1 MKKLAMF
8 LTAAALT
15 IFSATTTQA
24 QEVAANSSSEYSGAS
39 AKYHNA
45 HDKHDKHHNHHHNH
59 YKKVC
64 NYNQYEV
71 YCESGNPFLLK
82 RGQKYFAHSQWR
94 CDFRTYYKFHFDGN
108 CFYVCYDSRRNNWY
122 TSNQCPKGYGGR

>member
-15 IFSATTTQA
+15 IFTANTAQA
-24 QEVAANSSSEYSGAS
+24 QEVAKGSIAYSGS
-39 AKYHNA
+39 SGKYHNA
-45 HDKHDKHHNHHHNH
+45 HNKHYNNY

-64 NYNQYEV
+64 NYNHYEV
-71 YCESGNPFLLK
+71 YCEGGNPFLLK
-82 RGQKYFAHSQWR
+82 HGQKYFSHNQWR
-94 CDFRTYYKFHFDGN
+94 CDYKTYYKFELDGC
-108 CFYVCYDSRRNNWY
+108 CFYVCYDSRHNNWS